1 MASFLEKNKDFVL
14 KLKITTAG
22 GQTQIRRVSL
32 PRIADRSGKVSYEEL
47 VGLVIDFSVPG
58 QNAATV
64 ATSPY
69 TVSLTYYDDEKDL
82 ITLASTEELVDAIEL
97 FAAQKFMR
105 ITTSVKPKTSY
116 SSTRYR
122 QDAVAPPLRNQGAS
136 ANGEDENYPPS
147 PPIRD
152 VLESFAGILSS
163 AVNNLQEGLASQDCK
178 VPPSNTRKEKP
189 SAANAVGRNNR
200 GRLRAANRARL
211 NGVSNNLASRKLAKD
226 LAKGVNSGKA
236 NEASSDLARKNSSSC
251 TSRASNKVGPDTTSS
266 DKPEEPEEPFVHE
279 RHTCDGCLT
288 TPIIGK
294 RYHST
299 NIPDYDLC
307 QTCFD
312 NYRGNTIQYE
322 EVQIPGRK
330 KAPSCTS
337 RASNVT
343 TTPSGSKVGP
353 ATTSSGSSD
362 KAEASEEPE
371 EPFIHGRH
379 TCDGCLITPI
389 IGKRYHSTNLPDY
402 DLCQRCFDNYK
413 GNEIKYE
420 PTELPRDI
428 PFQDR
433 WRRRHQ
439 MASNMKQR
447 RMQHARGNR
456 VPHPAA
462 NRGSVARP
470 SSFQAASNVGALNT
484 SNPTSPPEPSA
495 PSDFDT
501 ALKEAIRRSLDDVVP
516 KEASTKEVSP
526 TKEAPADEDPSTK
539 EASTK
544 VESASKEDSSTKASV
559 KEDLQTKEAPVKEDP
574 QTKEASL
581 EEDSSTK
588 ETSVKKDP
596 PTKEA
601 STKEDPPTKTNDS
614 VEMNNKSPDE
624 ASSSS
629 NKAPLIDDKVSEIET
644 DDPKGDIP
652 RSVDIV
658 EQETDDADQLTYNG
672 DATVNTEL
680 KNVEAMQDAMETE
693 SCDSEKLLSEPM
705 GQGVLSANM
714 DEGFESHSSPF
725 SKRKGSDVVRDESFA
740 LEAVG
745 NGDVAELMAKTLD
758 MVADA
763 VTEMLSDESQDVEEP
778 NEDGKVSDSESNEG
792 ELIVNSSD
800 DVASVEEEEDDA
812 DADWSVVKSIGSNGT
827 TESQRIGKATEM
839 LGSALFNSDMKNS
852 AENNSSD
859 SFSIPSSVPTEL
871 GTVHSRAAAQSK
883 ASRWSTE
890 LEKLRELGFDNEENC
905 IEILERIGA
914 ESNSIETNLEQV
926 VNELLLL
933 NA

>member
-1 MASFLEKNKDFVL
+1 
-14 KLKITTAG
+14 
-22 GQTQIRRVSL
+22 L
-32 PRIADRSGKVSYEEL
+32 PRIADRGGNVSYEEL

-58 QNAATV
+58 EDAATV
-64 ATSPY
+64 ATRPY

-97 FAAQKFMR
+97 FAGQKFMR
-105 ITTSVKPKTSY
+105 ITTSVKPKNSY
-116 SSTRYR
+116 SPTRYR
-122 QDAVAPPLRNQGAS
+122 QTSTASSLRNQGAS

-163 AVNNLQEGLASQDCK
+163 AVNNLQEGLASQDST

-189 SAANAVGRNNR
+189 SAAKAVGRNNR
-200 GRLRAANRARL
+200 GRFRAANRARL
-211 NGVSNNLASRKLAKD
+211 NGVSNNLASRKLTKD
-226 LAKGVNSGKA
+226 LAKELSGKA
-236 NEASSDLARKNSSSC
+236 NEASNDLDSKNYSSC
-251 TSRASNKVGPDTTSS
+251 TSRASNKVDPDTTSS
-266 DKPEEPEEPFVHE
+266 GSSDKAEEPEEPFVHE

-288 TPIIGK
+288 TPIVGK
-294 RYHST
+294 RYHSA
-299 NIPDYDLC
+299 NIQDYDLC

-312 NYRGNTIQYE
+312 NYRGSTIKYE
-322 EVQIPGRK
+322 EVQIPARK
-330 KAPSCTS
+330 NAPSCTN

-343 TTPSGSKVGP
+343 MTPSGSKGGP
-353 ATTSSGSSD
+353 DVTSSGSSD
-362 KAEASEEPE
+362 KAKASEEPA

-389 IGKRYHSTNLPDY
+389 FGKRYHSTNLQDY

-413 GNEIKYE
+413 GSEIKYE
-420 PTELPRDI
+420 PTELSRDI

-439 MASNMKQR
+439 MTTNMNHR

-456 VPHPAA
+456 VPPARVTPAA
-462 NRGSVARP
+462 NRGSVTRP
-470 SSFQAASNVGALNT
+470 SSFQAASNVGALNN
-484 SNPTSPPEPSA
+484 SNPTSRPEPSA

-516 KEASTKEVSP
+516 KEASTKDVSP
-526 TKEAPADEDPSTK
+526 TKQAPANEDSSTK

-544 VESASKEDSSTKASV
+544 VESASKEDSSTEETAV
-559 KEDLQTKEAPVKEDP
+559 KEDKHTKEAPVKEDP
-574 QTKEASL
+574 QTKEASVK
-581 EEDSSTK
+581 EDSIQ
-588 ETSVKKDP
+588 EDP
-596 PTKEA
+596 PAKEA
-601 STKEDPPTKTNDS
+601 STKEDPPTKTNDF
-614 VEMNNKSPDE
+614 VEINNNSPDE

-629 NKAPLIDDKVSEIET
+629 KKAPLIDNKVSEIDTE
-644 DDPKGDIP
+644 DPKGDIP

-680 KNVEAMQDAMETE
+680 KNAEAMQDAMETE

-705 GQGVLSANM
+705 GQDVLTSIE
-714 DEGFESHSSPF
+714 DEGFESSFSPL
-725 SKRKGSDVVRDESFA
+725 SKQKGSDVVRDESFA
-740 LEAVG
+740 SEAVG

-763 VTEMLSDESQDVEEP
+763 VTEMLSDESEDVEEP

-800 DVASVEEEEDDA
+800 DVADIDDEEDDT

-871 GTVHSRAAAQSK
+871 GTVHSRAAGPNK
-883 ASRWSTE
+883 PSRWSTE

-914 ESNSIETNLEQV
+914 DSNSIETNVEQV